1 MHLRRDEYHIF
12 EDFNFRFRRLANLI
26 PVFPVDAY

>member
-1 MHLRRDEYHIF
+1 MHLRRDEYHVF
-12 EDFNFRFRRLANLI
+12 KDFNFRLGRLANLI